1 MEYTKLSK
9 TELLEKCKELG
20 ITKCKSKNNGELI
33 EIIKTRVSK
42 TQPPINDVVSENIII
57 ENCSKIEINTID
69 TCVNKI
75 MIGDSEK
82 ILAKIPSNSIH
93 LTVTSPPYNEI
104 RDYNGYNFND
114 TVSSNIIKELFR
126 VTKQGGVVV
135 WVVGDAT
142 INESESGTSFRQAL
156 KFIEIGFK
164 LHDTMIYEKNTA
176 SFPAKRTGN
185 RYTQI
190 FEYMFVF
197 CKGKIKPANLICDKP
212 NKWAGHTNWGKNTN
226 RLKNGELQETS
237 DIKPVPD
244 FSPRNNIWRY
254 NVGKGFNS
262 SDKESH
268 QHPAIFPE
276 KLAEDHILSWSDE
289 GDIILDPFCGSGTT
303 CKMAK
308 KNNRQYIGIDIS
320 EEYCKLAESIIAKY

>member
-1 MEYTKLSK
+1 MDTTKRKIKKSIKK
-9 TELLEKCKELG
+9 T
-20 ITKCKSKNNGELI
+20 LI
-33 EIIKTRVSK
+33 IEEEDDVVENIQVKTIDEFIDK
-42 TQPPINDVVSENIII
+42 IIND
-57 ENCSKIEINTID
+57 
-69 TCVNKI
+69 
-75 MIGDSEK
+75 DSIK
-82 ILAKIPSNSIH
+82 ALKNLPSNSVD
-93 LTVTSPPYNEI
+93 LTVTSPPYDDI
-104 RDYNGYNFND
+104 RDYKGYNFND
-114 TVSSNIIKELFR
+114 TVLEVIISELYR
-126 VTKQGGVVV
+126 VTKSGGVVV

-142 INESESGTSFRQAL
+142 TNGSESGTSFRQAL
-156 KFIEIGFK
+156 KFMEAGFK
-164 LHDTMIYEKNTA
+164 LHDTMIYEKNTS

-197 CKGKIKPANLICDKP
+197 CKDKIKTGNLICDKP

-244 FSPRNNIWRY
+244 FSPRNNIWKY

-268 QHPAIFPE
+268 EHPAIFPE
-276 KLAEDHILSWSDE
+276 QLAEDHILSWSNE
-289 GDIILDPFCGSGTT
+289 GDIVLDPFSGSGTT

-308 KNNRQYIGIDIS
+308 KNKRKYIGIDIS
-320 EEYCKLAESIIAKY
+320 EEYCKLADKILAKY